1 MLEKMKSYF
10 QTINPP
16 EKKPET
22 NKNPSLPN
30 LDNQKSHKNYL
41 NRFDFDENG
50 LGFSGGS
57 RKRTGGKLVAWT
69 LAAAVID
76 LCFILMTT
84 FVLSILLM
92 KVLKNGI
99 SVRESLFFMFLNFSI
114 SYYLATRLYIGST
127 LGEWACYL
135 RLGQPTER
143 ANKKYIL
150 KVFFRLTLHLVTG
163 FIVLPILSMIF
174 KKDIA
179 GQISGLKIY
188 SLK

>member
-10 QTINPP
+10 QTINT
-16 EKKPET
+16 PET
-22 NKNPSLPN
+22 DKNPSLPSVDHQRQN
-30 LDNQKSHKNYL
+30 KNYL

-92 KVLKNGI
+92 TALKNGI
-99 SVRESLFFMFLNFSI
+99 SIRESLFFMFLNFSI
-114 SYYLATRLYIGST
+114 SYYLATRLYVGST
-127 LGEWACYL
+127 LGEWACFL

-143 ANKKYIL
+143 ANKKYIF
-150 KVFFRLTLHLVTG
+150 KVFLRLALHLATG

-179 GQISGLKIY
+179 GLISGLKIY

>member
-1 MLEKMKSYF
+1 MLEKVKSFF
-10 QTINPP
+10 QTVSAP

-30 LDNQKSHKNYL
+30 VGNQKSHKNYL
-41 NRFDFDENG
+41 NRLDFDENG

-69 LAAAVID
+69 FAAAVID

-92 KVLKNGI
+92 KALKNGV
-99 SVRESLFFMFLNFSI
+99 SLQTSLFFMFLNFSI

-143 ANKKYIL
+143 AHKKYIL
-150 KVFFRLTLHLVTG
+150 KVFLRLTLHLVTG

-179 GQISGLKIY
+179 GQITGLKIY